1 MQVSEPTGGV
11 AAGQENPGDRTR
23 PARPPPPLLLNL
35 RSAGPACNR
44 RRVPGGMGYDG
55 RIGMR
60 LSPWPRALQ
69 LPRGRGARGA
79 APERARGLPSVKAP
93 ACIAST
99 PGASTLFLPAVSRQ
113 VPSTPASRPRPAATS
128 WSPANSFT
136 LLEASAVRA
145 GTGRRAPSCGGGV
158 ARRPTRRPLSGS
170 QWKQRRHS
178 GCRRRQRCDPQRPVD
193 GKADHAPLQR
203 HVRQAAG
210 DNSREI
216 AEPPLSPAPSLDRL
230 GFSTICGSLVGT
242 L

>member
-99 PGASTLFLPAVSRQ
+99 PGASTLFCPRRAVRCPVPRRRGRGPRPHPGHQPIPSLCWKRLRFGPVPVGEHHLAAAVSQGDQLADPFRDRSGSNGAIL
-113 VPSTPASRPRPAATS
+113 VVDAA
-128 WSPANSFT
+128 NGVIRNDR
-136 LLEASAVRA
+136 L
-145 GTGRRAPSCGGGV
+145 TGRQTTLPSSGMFARPLAITV
-158 ARRPTRRPLSGS
+158 AR
-170 QWKQRRHS
+170 
-178 GCRRRQRCDPQRPVD
+178 
-193 GKADHAPLQR
+193 
-203 HVRQAAG
+203 
-210 DNSREI
+210 
-216 AEPPLSPAPSLDRL
+216 
-230 GFSTICGSLVGT
+230 
-242 L
+242 